1 MQKKQSFSTEYRN
14 QAIRALFAILLF
26 IFVYLTVLALS
37 IILIGFLF
45 YEAFNLHPNSL
56 LKFFLSIGLFVTAF
70 ILLIFVI
77 FFFFRKS
84 TVDRSGWIET
94 NKEEQPKL
102 FDLIESIAAQ
112 IEIHFPQKVYIAS
125 GVDAMVFYDSNFRNL
140 FFPSKENLVI
150 GLGLVNS
157 VSECELKA
165 ILAHEFG
172 HFTQRSL
179 NVYSYVYIENQII
192 YKMLIDE
199 QYYQTLIQKF
209 FQTILG
215 FAWIVVFYSRI
226 IRFILRKAY
235 YLVSRSYMALSREME
250 SHADEISAKVAGSVP
265 AITSLLRASLAMDS
279 FNYIWQFYFNR
290 VTENIKT
297 ENIYPQHYFVMMSFA
312 EKYGMEI
319 KFDLPHVTQ
328 EIINRFN
335 RSKLVIQDQWA
346 SHPTIL
352 DRVKRLEELNVET
365 VVSGDSAWILFS
377 EVDVLQKRLTEKL
390 FRYWKYSETP
400 SFIDLDTFKEKYQE
414 ESQKYTFDN
423 RYNHFYEFRDISV
436 FDIKQAIE
444 NSNDKEFKEF
454 SEIYS
459 DENVDL
465 VRQFSGLDRDIKTLE
480 SISKKE
486 IIAET
491 FEYDGIRYQSEESDK
506 LLEKLK
512 KQHEA
517 SHKEINNLDIKIFRF
532 FLNLA
537 KVTEHN
543 EELIKC
549 YEDYFYLIGE
559 DKENLQIYL
568 NLINSMQFIWRVTSF
583 NQIRNKMTILKE
595 KEADLRGKLK
605 KILIDER
612 YISSIAEEKKIKL
625 EEYLSK
631 DWQYFTEPKYN
642 DEALAVLEEALFLF
656 YEICSN
662 APFRTL
668 KRLLDCQIYL
678 LESKTQFG

>member
-1 MQKKQSFSTEYRN
+1 MMQSYYNK
-14 QAIRALFAILLF
+14 
-26 IFVYLTVLALS
+26 YL
-37 IILIGFLF
+37 
-45 YEAFNLHPNSL
+45 
-56 LKFFLSIGLFVTAF
+56 FFLGITLGLVGL
-70 ILLIFVI
+70 ILLIFI
-77 FFFFRKS
+77 IEYFFRKF
-84 TVDRSGWIET
+84 TVDRSGWLET

-199 QYYQTLIQKF
+199 HFYQSLIHKF
-209 FQTILG
+209 FHTIFG

-226 IRFILRKAY
+226 IRWILRKAY

-279 FNYIWQFYFNR
+279 FNYIWQFYFNH

-346 SHPTIL
+346 SHPTIF

-365 VVSGDSAWILFS
+365 VVSGDSAWMLFS
-377 EVDVLQKRLTEKL
+377 DVDVLQKRLTEKL

-436 FDIKQAIE
+436 FDVKQEIE

-454 SEIYS
+454 GEIYS

-480 SISKKE
+480 GISKKE

-537 KVTEHN
+537 KVSGHN

-549 YEDYFYLIGE
+549 YEDYFYFIGE

-583 NQIRNKMTILKE
+583 NQIRNKMTRLKE
-595 KEADLRGKLK
+595 KEADFRGKLK

-612 YISSIAEEKKIKL
+612 YISFIAEEKKIKL

-642 DEALAVLEEALFLF
+642 DEALAVLEEALFL
-656 YEICSN
+656 YNEICST
-662 APFRTL
+662 APFWAL
-668 KRLLDCQIYL
+668 KNLLDFQIEL
-678 LESKTQFG
+678 LDPETQA